1 MRLAVCCVFSFAF
14 LAPPALAQDAPA
26 RVTVLYDAFGKPG
39 ALLEP
44 VRCDIPRFRKI
55 VRDFGIQPD

>member
-1 MRLAVCCVFSFAF
+1 VR
-14 LAPPALAQDAPA
+14 
-26 RVTVLYDAFGKPG
+26 GKSG

-44 VRCDIPRFRKI
+44 VRRDIPRFRKI

>member
-1 MRLAVCCVFSFAF
+1 MHFGRLH
-14 LAPPALAQDAPA
+14 
-26 RVTVLYDAFGKPG
+26 GKPG

-44 VRCDIPRFRKI
+44 VRRDIPRFRKI